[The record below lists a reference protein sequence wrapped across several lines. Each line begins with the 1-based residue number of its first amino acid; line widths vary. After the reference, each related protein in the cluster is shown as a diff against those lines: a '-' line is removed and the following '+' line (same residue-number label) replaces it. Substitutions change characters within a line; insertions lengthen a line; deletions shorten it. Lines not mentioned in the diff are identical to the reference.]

1 MQTEQTQVA
10 IIGAGPAGLILGHLL
25 HQRGIDSVILER
37 RDRDYVIERVRAGVL
52 EQGTVDLLREMGL
65 AERLDREGMRHEGLY
80 IAFDGTRHRIDLAGL
95 TGGRAITIYGQN
107 EVVRDLIE
115 AREATGRPLYFN
127 VSNVSLHELDTRRPF
142 VRYIQDG
149 TARQLRCDFV
159 AGCDGFHGVSRRSV
173 PEGVFTTYERGYP
186 FAWLGI
192 LAQAPPTSDELVYS
206 LHDRGFALFSMRSP
220 AVTRLYLQVDP
231 DENLDDWSDDRI
243 WNELLVRLR
252 TSDGWEP
259 AVGPIFQKGITPMRS
274 FVVEP
279 MRYGRLFLAGD
290 AAHIVPPTGAKGLNL
305 AAADVWRLAGAI
317 ADHYAANDDTGLDT
331 YSARGLQRTWW
342 AQRFSWWMTST
353 LHRSTDGSP
362 FDHRRQRAELD
373 YLVQSKAAMTSL
385 AESYAGLPL
394 A

>member
-290 AAHIVPPTGAKGLNL
+290 AAHIVPPTGARGLNS
-305 AAADVWRLAGAI
+305 AASDIYYLYHALV
-317 ADHYAANDDTGLDT
+317 DHYKKGDDRGLDA
-331 YSARGLQRTWW
+331 YSQRALARVWK
-342 AQRFSWWMTST
+342 AQRFSWWMTVM
-353 LHRSTDGSP
+353 LHTFPDATSYEQGL
-362 FDHRRQRAELD
+362 QRTELE
-373 YLVQSKAAMTSL
+373 YLLSSEAALASL
-385 AESYAGLPL
+385 AENYVGLPF
-394 A
+394 